1 MILDQFELLS
11 KYDEGLY
18 QIEKAGCSEVVNF
31 ARAKESSSNFG
42 GNLLKMGRNSNLR
55 LFLLICERVIVG
67 VGLMCDW
74 YCWVRLG
81 TMDLVN
87 FVRTLWM

>member
-31 ARAKESSSNFG
+31 ARAKEFVLEFWRQFVEDG
-42 GNLLKMGRNSNLR
+42 KELEFK
-55 LFLLICERVIVG
+55 IVP
-67 VGLMCDW
+67 L
-74 YCWVRLG
+74 
-81 TMDLVN
+81 DL
-87 FVRTLWM
+87 